1 MTDEYDYIII
11 GGGTAGFSAAV
22 RANKRKVRTAMINS
36 GPIGGTCVNVGCMPS
51 KFLLAMGEEHFRLK
65 NPLFREVSKPH
76 DDLADINAMVR
87 EKDRLVNKLRK
98 KKNVKVL
105 KELPS
110 VDYIKGNVSFTGPN
124 ELALGKRRLR
134 SKKFL
139 IATGSSPYVPPFEG
153 LNNVSYWTNVEAL
166 SPQRI
171 PRSLIVVGGRS
182 LALEFAQLYGHLGA
196 KVTVLQRSHRV
207 LPDSEPEVSDHI
219 TEYLMEEGI
228 RIVTGTEIRGVRSVE
243 NKKIIELTREGTN
256 EEIEAEEILLAT
268 GRSPNIET
276 LNLQA
281 ADVIVEKNAI
291 KVDSQMRTSNPNIY
305 AAGDV
310 LGNPMLETI
319 AAKEGFIA
327 AENALSNAGL
337 MMDWSSV
344 PSTVF
349 TTPAIG
355 QVGLTDA
362 MARGLGYRCICS
374 TIPLSSVPRAQ
385 LIGDPRGL
393 VKLVV
398 EADSH
403 QILGVHIVAKE
414 AADMIHE
421 GVLAVKFRLTLEE
434 IIDTVHVYPT
444 LSEGIKL
451 AAQSLFEDIEKLT

>member
-1 MTDEYDYIII
+1 
-11 GGGTAGFSAAV
+11 
-22 RANKRKVRTAMINS
+22 
-36 GPIGGTCVNVGCMPS
+36 
-51 KFLLAMGEEHFRLK
+51 MG
-65 NPLFREVSKPH
+65 
-76 DDLADINAMVR
+76 
-87 EKDRLVNKLRK
+87 
-98 KKNVKVL
+98 
-105 KELPS
+105 
-110 VDYIKGNVSFTGPN
+110 
-124 ELALGKRRLR
+124 
-134 SKKFL
+134 
-139 IATGSSPYVPPFEG
+139 
-153 LNNVSYWTNVEAL
+153 
-166 SPQRI
+166 
-171 PRSLIVVGGRS
+171 
-182 LALEFAQLYGHLGA
+182 
-196 KVTVLQRSHRV
+196 
-207 LPDSEPEVSDHI
+207 
-219 TEYLMEEGI
+219 EGI
-228 RIVTGTEIRGVRSVE
+228 RIETGAGIRHVRSME
-243 NKKIIELTREGTN
+243 NEKIIELTRDGTD

-268 GRSPNIET
+268 GRSPNIEA

-337 MMDWSSV
+337 MMDWSCV
-344 PSTVF
+344 PTTVF
-349 TTPAIG
+349 TTPAVS

-374 TIPLSSVPRAQ
+374 TILLSSVPRAQ

-451 AAQSLFEDIEKLT
+451 AAQSLFEDFEKLT